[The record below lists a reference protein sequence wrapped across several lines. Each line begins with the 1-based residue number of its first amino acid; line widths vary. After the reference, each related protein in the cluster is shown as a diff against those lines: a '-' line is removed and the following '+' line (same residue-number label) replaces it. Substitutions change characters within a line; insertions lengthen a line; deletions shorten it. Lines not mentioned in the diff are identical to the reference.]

1 MLKSGEPRNPAPY
14 ILLAGLLLV
23 AIFQPLSLLAAQPPG
38 DVEQR
43 GLLQLIRETEESIAA
58 RKWLEAAERLNQA
71 WLMAC
76 ENEDPLM
83 EGTGADVRQLGPGE
97 TEIRAGGKSTL
108 ESLYRNSSEEF
119 QREFQKQFSD
129 LAEAQISQALKN
141 GEFEELRQLT
151 NRFAF
156 FPASRRGLQV
166 LAKQSM
172 DRDDFLEAAL
182 QLGRLLRMHDE
193 ADATITVQMA
203 LCYARAGLK
212 NDAVDLLNRVTN
224 SGLTSI
230 RLAGSDL
237 ELPESADE
245 SVAWLEQ
252 HSVTGAPSIDWLQ
265 PGGGYRRVTSQ
276 TRGPAGFRATWKS
289 NLFEVQDVLYA
300 EQYNPVLDEY
310 QEPIEQEALRLLQR
324 NSTIVPTAMPLVSG
338 QSAIVRTPFGIRAV
352 DLKSGELRW
361 EVTRPDSR
369 LKVIVDEQS
378 NGKADRTNGRPSRGF
393 NGQTYLDPRAQL
405 LYQMIRTNT
414 ASQMSIAGRTLFV
427 LDESSGATWNDDF
440 GYGIGGE
447 ATIAIPANFIRAY
460 DVDSGLFK
468 WEVGGQTQSVSQPV
482 GQGNLLAGFYFL
494 GAPLVLGQRT
504 YVLAESGEGI
514 FLIQIAEPDSGVRH
528 AADRDVE
535 AINSVNPRIVRSQ
548 ILTVPEHKLPRHP
561 VRKHAGLVPSFA
573 QGMLICPT
581 CDQRIVAVSAEDQ
594 SLRWVFRYAGNIRT
608 QELGGDNLVLFGGR
622 DALDTRSVDMDSR
635 WIDSLPRIVDSKVLI
650 TPRDSDQLYCLDLQS
665 GKELWNSPRGAFHAI
680 GAVSNDRVVLV
691 GNQRVMALRIT
702 DGSQI
707 WTTELRDGVVCGTSA
722 TDGEIMQIPTNEP
735 AIVTLDLETG
745 RRLVRQSADLTK
757 MPGNLLMSEHG
768 LLSQNL
774 SSLTFSA
781 ATPAD
786 SASNLVEQATELLLN
801 RQIAQAQALLDQAVT
816 ANPRDAAARD
826 LLIELLLEGLRSD
839 FQANR
844 SSVPRIRE
852 LIDLSSGEIAIAPL
866 LHSLLG
872 MNLPDAAVLPQQMRG
887 RAERYQGELSEL
899 IATGMQA
906 TDSSTAEE
914 LASNIQQLLSELPAA
929 RQKVVA
935 SGFLVR
941 SKAAILCAGIRRVLR
956 ARPPA
961 EQEAIQKVL
970 TPSTVVVL
978 TSLPDDESRFEFL
991 NAMMSCGLPHLA
1003 LAAAEESGIAALK
1016 SQLWLLREF
1025 ARLDISQADSANA
1038 VVHAHELL
1046 ESWKVANDQTA
1057 IQTWTTDVS
1066 MAADPNATQR
1076 FQMANPLQRDL
1087 QIAEWRKNNPELP
1100 AFAESIWSQT
1110 PTKEESDERSVMNLP
1125 KIPDGIPDQLIPLYG
1140 APGVFRDW
1148 SFVRVRPTRDL
1159 YAFDPQGVIRWKLPL
1174 RGLPDDST
1182 YGFASVSYVM
1192 AYGHLLVV
1200 NLGGILIG
1208 INPEDLND
1216 EQEPKELWRKIV
1228 ERLSPD
1234 SDADQYRDYVPP
1246 ADRVPQYLSLP
1257 AGYFP
1262 LGPVT
1267 PLGVPVIAGRRL
1279 IMLDPLTGM
1288 RNWQVQGIARDAA
1301 LLCSDDKV
1309 LVLSE
1314 SSRQIE
1320 VRSMVDGS
1328 VDAVTRLPEWWGEA
1342 NANVG
1347 SSVRDIEVEDG
1358 LELLW
1363 RVCLQGRSCLLFR
1376 LTAGKSSLESRD
1388 LLTDTV
1394 IWSVELPEETVFSN
1408 VADDVVAVLSDGR
1421 QLKLVQTDTGRILAD
1436 LSVTE
1441 VKKPR
1446 ELILRKSV
1454 GHYLVIPDG
1463 IDESTPEYDPVIDAM
1478 HVYGRMY
1485 CIDSQTMAL
1494 AWDEPLDHRHVRLAT
1509 PERSV
1514 LLPNAP
1520 VLLLLSRG
1528 GSPNPLSPIRRT
1540 HYGAR
1545 LVDVRT
1551 GKDLY
1556 LDEDVGT
1563 TLNDLWMHVDGA
1575 ARKIQLSFDS
1585 RIITLNYSGQAA
1597 SVP

>member
-1 MLKSGEPRNPAPY
+1 MPA
-14 ILLAGLLLV
+14 
-23 AIFQPLSLLAAQPPG
+23 
-38 DVEQR
+38 
-43 GLLQLIRETEESIAA
+43 T
-58 RKWLEAAERLNQA
+58 
-71 WLMAC
+71 
-76 ENEDPLM
+76 
-83 EGTGADVRQLGPGE
+83 
-97 TEIRAGGKSTL
+97 
-108 ESLYRNSSEEF
+108 
-119 QREFQKQFSD
+119 
-129 LAEAQISQALKN
+129 
-141 GEFEELRQLT
+141 
-151 NRFAF
+151 
-156 FPASRRGLQV
+156 
-166 LAKQSM
+166 
-172 DRDDFLEAAL
+172 
-182 QLGRLLRMHDE
+182 
-193 ADATITVQMA
+193 
-203 LCYARAGLK
+203 
-212 NDAVDLLNRVTN
+212 
-224 SGLTSI
+224 
-230 RLAGSDL
+230 
-237 ELPESADE
+237 
-245 SVAWLEQ
+245 
-252 HSVTGAPSIDWLQ
+252 
-265 PGGGYRRVTSQ
+265 
-276 TRGPAGFRATWKS
+276 
-289 NLFEVQDVLYA
+289 
-300 EQYNPVLDEY
+300 
-310 QEPIEQEALRLLQR
+310 
-324 NSTIVPTAMPLVSG
+324 
-338 QSAIVRTPFGIRAV
+338 
-352 DLKSGELRW
+352 
-361 EVTRPDSR
+361 
-369 LKVIVDEQS
+369 
-378 NGKADRTNGRPSRGF
+378 
-393 NGQTYLDPRAQL
+393 
-405 LYQMIRTNT
+405 
-414 ASQMSIAGRTLFV
+414 
-427 LDESSGATWNDDF
+427 
-440 GYGIGGE
+440 
-447 ATIAIPANFIRAY
+447 
-460 DVDSGLFK
+460 
-468 WEVGGQTQSVSQPV
+468 
-482 GQGNLLAGFYFL
+482 
-494 GAPLVLGQRT
+494 
-504 YVLAESGEGI
+504 
-514 FLIQIAEPDSGVRH
+514 
-528 AADRDVE
+528 
-535 AINSVNPRIVRSQ
+535 
-548 ILTVPEHKLPRHP
+548 
-561 VRKHAGLVPSFA
+561 
-573 QGMLICPT
+573 
-581 CDQRIVAVSAEDQ
+581 
-594 SLRWVFRYAGNIRT
+594 
-608 QELGGDNLVLFGGR
+608 
-622 DALDTRSVDMDSR
+622 
-635 WIDSLPRIVDSKVLI
+635 
-650 TPRDSDQLYCLDLQS
+650 
-665 GKELWNSPRGAFHAI
+665 
-680 GAVSNDRVVLV
+680 
-691 GNQRVMALRIT
+691 
-702 DGSQI
+702 
-707 WTTELRDGVVCGTSA
+707 
-722 TDGEIMQIPTNEP
+722 
-735 AIVTLDLETG
+735 
-745 RRLVRQSADLTK
+745 
-757 MPGNLLMSEHG
+757 
-768 LLSQNL
+768 
-774 SSLTFSA
+774 
-781 ATPAD
+781 
-786 SASNLVEQATELLLN
+786 
-801 RQIAQAQALLDQAVT
+801 
-816 ANPRDAAARD
+816 
-826 LLIELLLEGLRSD
+826 
-839 FQANR
+839 
-844 SSVPRIRE
+844 
-852 LIDLSSGEIAIAPL
+852 
-866 LHSLLG
+866 
-872 MNLPDAAVLPQQMRG
+872 
-887 RAERYQGELSEL
+887 
-899 IATGMQA
+899 
-906 TDSSTAEE
+906 
-914 LASNIQQLLSELPAA
+914 
-929 RQKVVA
+929 
-935 SGFLVR
+935 
-941 SKAAILCAGIRRVLR
+941 
-956 ARPPA
+956 
-961 EQEAIQKVL
+961 
-970 TPSTVVVL
+970 
-978 TSLPDDESRFEFL
+978 
-991 NAMMSCGLPHLA
+991 
-1003 LAAAEESGIAALK
+1003 
-1016 SQLWLLREF
+1016 
-1025 ARLDISQADSANA
+1025 
-1038 VVHAHELL
+1038 
-1046 ESWKVANDQTA
+1046 
-1057 IQTWTTDVS
+1057 
-1066 MAADPNATQR
+1066 
-1076 FQMANPLQRDL
+1076 
-1087 QIAEWRKNNPELP
+1087 
-1100 AFAESIWSQT
+1100 AESIWSQT

-1125 KIPDGIPDQLIPLYG
+1125 KMPDGIPDQLIPLYG

-1314 SSRQIE
+1314 NSRQIE